1 MRRTKISSRQTNDIE
16 ILSERLGFLQ
26 IMNEALKETSEQS
39 DEEISVVLAPV
50 MMNNNIQAIM
60 LKSMV
65 PDPEWFDRDQTKF
78 ED

>member
-50 MMNNNIQAIM
+50 MMNNNI
-60 LKSMV
+60 
-65 PDPEWFDRDQTKF
+65 
-78 ED
+78 

>member
-1 MRRTKISSRQTNDIE
+1 MRRTKISSRQTNNIE

-26 IMNEALKETSEQS
+26 IMNKALKETSEQS

>member
-1 MRRTKISSRQTNDIE
+1 MRRIKISSRQTNDIE
-16 ILSERLGFLQ
+16 TLSERLGFLQ

-39 DEEISVVLAPV
+39 DEEISVVLVPV

-65 PDPEWFDRDQTKF
+65 PDLE
-78 ED
+78 